1 MSRKILTSY
10 DFTQNQILNVAL
22 QNLASAPTSP
32 VAGQV
37 YFDTTQNRLFNWNAV
52 AGAWQLYATNS
63 DLLGGWNGAYYLSLA
78 NATGSLLAA
87 QLPARTGD
95 VTSPAGSAV
104 ETIAANAVTNAKL
117 ATMGSM
123 TFKINNTSGVA
134 VPIDATAA
142 QTKAAL
148 AIVVTDV
155 AGAEATANKGVAS
168 GYAGLDGS
176 GKVPTAQ
183 LPASVTGAMNFV
195 STWNAATNTPALA
208 SGSGNKG
215 AFYKVS
221 VAGTTALDGI
231 ASWNVGDSAVY
242 DGATWDKID
251 GITSEVISVAG
262 RVGVITLAAS
272 DISGLVASAT
282 TDTTN
287 ASNIT
292 SGTLPVAC
300 LPASVMKKVVTAPF
314 GDGST
319 STFTFTHNLN
329 TQAISVDVWMT
340 ASPYTEVDCD
350 VNHTSLTTCTLN
362 FGPTSIPTANQYT
375 ALISG

>member
-1 MSRKILTSY
+1 MPKILNNL
-10 DFTQNQILNVAL
+10 DLAQNQLLNPAL
-22 QNLASAPTSP
+22 QSLALAPSVP
-32 VAGQV
+32 VAAQF
-37 YFDTTQNRLFNWNAV
+37 YWNSANNRLYIWNA
-52 AGAWQLYATNS
+52 AASAWQLYATNS
-63 DLLGGWNGAYYLSLA
+63 DQLNGQSAAYYLALA
-78 NATGSLLAA
+78 NATGNLAAA
-87 QLPARTGD
+87 QLPAFTGD
-95 VTSPAGSAV
+95 MTTSAGSAV
-104 ETIAANAVTNAKL
+104 TTIAANAVTLAKQAQL
-117 ATMGSM
+117 APNTLQG
-123 TFKINNTSGVA
+123 NNTGSAATPLALSVA
-134 VPIDATAA
+134 QV
-142 QTKAAL
+142 KALLAL
-148 AIVVTDV
+148 VVGDV
-155 AGAEATANKGVAS
+155 SGAEATANKGIAS

-195 STWNAATNTPALA
+195 GTWNAATNTPALA
-208 SGSGNKG
+208 SSSGNKG

-221 VAGTTALDGI
+221 VAGTTSLDGI
-231 ASWNVGDSAVY
+231 ASWNVGDSAVF
-242 DGATWDKID
+242 DGTTWDKID
-251 GITSEVISVAG
+251 GITSEVISVDG
-262 RVGVITLAAS
+262 RTGVITLAS
-272 DISGLVASAT
+272 GDISGLAASAT

-319 STFTFTHNLN
+319 ATFAFTHNLG

-350 VNHTSLTTCTLN
+350 VNHTSNTTCTLS
-362 FGPTSIPTANQYT
+362 FGPTSIPTANQFT